1 MWVSVESALI
11 HQAVENILFAQQ
23 MNELE
28 LALSGF
34 AGIGL
39 LSKSTVF
46 SILDKH
52 LQFGFCSIAEL
63 LGRHWHSR
71 RVYDLFGR
79 GPAEYYDKKHPI
91 HSGLR
96 FDKKNTNAGGRM
108 LATDRL
114 FQQWEFI
121 RTDYSYSSLH
131 PS

>member
-11 HQAVENILFAQQ
+11 HHAVENILFAQQ

-52 LQFGFCSIAEL
+52 LSLAFAALQSCSVAIGTVVEFMTFSDGDPLSITTKSIQFILASVSIRKIPT
-63 LGRHWHSR
+63 LG
-71 RVYDLFGR
+71 V
-79 GPAEYYDKKHPI
+79 AC
-91 HSGLR
+91 
-96 FDKKNTNAGGRM
+96 
-108 LATDRL
+108 
-114 FQQWEFI
+114 
-121 RTDYSYSSLH
+121 
-131 PS
+131 